1 MSSRLG
7 AGLTFAL
14 GLLVL
19 CSFGT
24 WYYGYGV
31 LIEPIARET
40 GWSQTTLTS
49 AYGVALL
56 LVGVGSVLAGRAS
69 DRFGPHLVLIVAAGC
84 TVAASAVAASASSP
98 AVFLPGAIL
107 TQACVGAVGY
117 YALAHA
123 IIARVAP
130 DGRTR
135 GITRNT
141 LFGALASTVFLPLM
155 AWSATQWGWR
165 PTMMAAGCLVAAAML
180 WAATLLRHLGGADGS
195 GSTLLGGLAYAIRD
209 ARLRR
214 LLALGVLGGAMMSV
228 LLLFQV
234 PAMVEAGLTLGVASA
249 LAGARGAFQIAGR
262 LPLPWVLD
270 RVPHLLVVRVC
281 LLLFGLPALLLPFSE
296 SMVAAIAF
304 VVLAGI
310 GVGTFSTM
318 ESVYTVEFV
327 DARSVGLMLGA
338 YALARGV
345 GSAVGPTLAGAAVDS
360 FGTRTP
366 VLITLAVLAIVA
378 VALVPQPGAAG
389 SRAGER

>member
-1 MSSRLG
+1 MNRQLG
-7 AGLTFAL
+7 AGLTVAL

-56 LVGVGSVLAGRAS
+56 LVGVGSVFAGRAS
-69 DRFGPHLVLIVAAGC
+69 DRFGPHLVLVVAAGC
-84 TVAASAVAASASSP
+84 TLAASGVAASASSP
-98 AVFLPGAIL
+98 AVFLAGAIL

-130 DGRTR
+130 KGRTR

-141 LFGALASTVFLPLM
+141 LFGAFASTVFLPVM

-165 PTMMAAGCLVAAAML
+165 PTMMAAGCVVAAAML
-180 WAATLLRHLGGADGS
+180 WTAALVRHLGGADGS
-195 GSTLLGGLAYAIRD
+195 GASLLGGLAYAIRD

-214 LLALGVLGGAMMSV
+214 LLALGVVGGAMMSV

-234 PAMVEAGLTLGVASA
+234 PAMVEAGLTLAMASA

-270 RVPHLLVVRVC
+270 RVPHRLVVRVC
-281 LLLFGLPALLLPFSE
+281 LLLFGLPALLLPFSD
-296 SMVAAIAF
+296 SMTAAIAF

-345 GSAVGPTLAGAAVDS
+345 GSAVGPTLAGWTVDA
-360 FGTRTP
+360 FQTRVP
-366 VLITLAVLAIVA
+366 VLIALAVLALLA
-378 VALVPQPGAAG
+378 VVLVPRPV
-389 SRAGER
+389 ER